1 MWEVLTAW
9 TSVKRVGGVNGI
21 APLPLL
27 TPAPASLQG
36 ARLIACTDT
45 LAAVILSLVPNDL
58 FYPSLPLTPSPHHLP
73 PLPQPPTQLQGA
85 MVIARPDTLGTAFW
99 SSVPVA
105 FFWPMLI
112 IATLAVIVASQALIT
127 GCFSLVRQAITLGES
142 NGCVHVGNWK
152 SDCGEKH
159 ERLASYI
166 GYWLCCNRPRLS
178 KAEV

>member
-21 APLPLL
+21 APLLLL

-36 ARLIACTDT
+36 ALLIACTDT

-58 FYPSLPLTPSPHHLP
+58 FYPSLPLTPCPHHLP